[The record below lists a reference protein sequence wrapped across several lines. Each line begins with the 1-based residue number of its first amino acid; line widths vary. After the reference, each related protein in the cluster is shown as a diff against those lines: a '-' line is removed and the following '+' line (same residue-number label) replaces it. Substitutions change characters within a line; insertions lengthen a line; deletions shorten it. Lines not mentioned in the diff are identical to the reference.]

1 MRTKYVFPFHI
12 FLRAIFRENQKSQGT
27 RKKIEFFFFWQQNIP
42 FSDLI

>member
-27 RKKIEFFFFWQQNIP
+27 RKKIEFFF
-42 FSDLI
+42 SGDKTSLLVT